1 MVRPPAR
8 LCKWRNPAAAGE
20 CAAAAAP
27 RIALA
32 PRSKRRYLARQGLE
46 NGPSCHMGG
55 TMGKGWKLCII
66 GAIVIFAGAILA
78 HFIQGSGGT
87 KVRDIRFVA
96 SNGVMM
102 SALLYIPA
110 NATAKTPAP
119 GILAVHGYINSR
131 ETQDAFAIE
140 FARRGYVV
148 LALDQRGHGYSDGPA
163 FADGFGGPAGLSY
176 LRSLD
181 IVDKDNI
188 GLEGHSMGGWTVLA
202 AAAVAPNDYKSMV
215 LEGSSVGK
223 PFAAEGTPNW
233 PRNVAVVTGRFDEF
247 SKLMWDV
254 DRAADIGQSPKLEAL
269 FGTDKP
275 VEIGKLY
282 GSIEAGDARKF
293 YQPGLTHTAEHITTE
308 AIGDALDWF
317 GQTLKGGVARP
328 VADQIWYW
336 KEIGTLVCLIGFL
349 AFLLGA
355 FDIVLT
361 LPIFASLVHK
371 PTPGRTKRSAGWWV
385 AFILATLLPA
395 IVYFPAVGIAYT
407 NLPASP
413 QMPQHI
419 SNCIVLWAV
428 ATAVLSLILSLFT
441 GGRGAK
447 FDNDWAKSL
456 AAAGLTVF
464 IGYGILAL
472 VQTAYLVDFRFY
484 LVGLKLMSPAQM
496 KIFTIYIVPLTF
508 FCLITMRS
516 LHASLGVEGTSA
528 IGQYVTNILAFTGGF
543 ALLIAAVYATLFS
556 TGQLPAADLA
566 LFAIVG
572 IQFIPVLAIL
582 AIISTFA
589 YRRTNSYVPG
599 AFLSALFVTWYIV
612 AAQATQAAI

>member
-1 MVRPPAR
+1 M
-8 LCKWRNPAAAGE
+8 L
-20 CAAAAAP
+20 
-27 RIALA
+27 
-32 PRSKRRYLARQGLE
+32 
-46 NGPSCHMGG
+46 
-55 TMGKGWKLCII
+55 KGWKLLII
-66 GAIVIFAGAILA
+66 GAVVIFAGAVLA
-78 HFIQGSGGT
+78 HFIQTSGGT
-87 KVRDIRFVA
+87 KVRDVRFVA
-96 SNGVMM
+96 ANGAMM

-131 ETQDAFAIE
+131 ETQDGFAIE

-163 FADGFGGPAGLSY
+163 FADGFGGPAGLAY

-181 IVDKDNI
+181 FVDKDNV
-188 GLEGHSMGGWTVLA
+188 GLEGHSMGGWTGLA
-202 AAAVAPNDYKSMV
+202 AAKAAPNDYKSMV

-223 PFAAEGTPNW
+223 PFAAEGTPTW
-233 PRNVAVVTGRFDEF
+233 PRNVALVTGRYDEF

-275 VEIGKLY
+275 VEVGKLY
-282 GSIEAGDARKF
+282 GSIEAGDARRF

-317 GQTLKGGVARP
+317 AQTLKGGVARP
-328 VADQIWYW
+328 VSDQIWYW
-336 KEIGTLVCLIGFL
+336 KEIGTLVSLIGFV

-355 FDIVLT
+355 FALTLT
-361 LPIFASLVHK
+361 LPVFASLAHE
-371 PTPGRTKRSAGWWV
+371 PTPVRTKRGGGWWV
-385 AFILATLLPA
+385 AFVLASLLPA
-395 IVYFPAVGIAYT
+395 LTYFPAVGIGYEK
-407 NLPASP
+407 LKASAA
-413 QMPQHI
+413 MPQHI
-419 SNCIVLWAV
+419 TNCIVLWAL
-428 ATAVLSLILSLFT
+428 ATAVLSLVLSLFT
-441 GGRGAK
+441 GGRRAN
-447 FDNDWAKSL
+447 FDTDWLKSL
-456 AAAGLTVF
+456 GAAFVTIF
-464 IGYGILAL
+464 IAYGMLAL

-484 LVGLKLMSPAQM
+484 LVGLKLMNPAQM

-508 FCLITMRS
+508 FCLVAMRS
-516 LHASLGVEGTSA
+516 LHASLGVAGSGA
-528 IGQYVTNILAFTGGF
+528 VSQYATNILAFVGGF
-543 ALLIAAVYATLFS
+543 TLLIGAVYVVLFS

-566 LFAIVG
+566 LFAIIG

-599 AFLSALFVTWYIV
+599 AFVSALFVTWYIV
-612 AAQATQAAI
+612 AGQATQAVI